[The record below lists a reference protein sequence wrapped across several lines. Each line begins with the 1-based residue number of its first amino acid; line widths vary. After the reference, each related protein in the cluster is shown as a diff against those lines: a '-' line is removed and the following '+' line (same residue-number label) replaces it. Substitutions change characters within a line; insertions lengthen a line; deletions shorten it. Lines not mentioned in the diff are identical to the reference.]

1 MFNGLEG
8 QFKKSGSRYQF
19 NIDRIAEKY
28 CNASNSREMAVE
40 ALQRDF
46 GDACISSPVVELKN
60 KNNRTICESLN
71 EDFEMEYGKRMCLG
85 DDVNTRRSVPVSR
98 RKFDMEWGGKFATI
112 GEYLSE
118 VSKRSKIAN
127 MVTDSVEEQPYCP
140 RTKRLR
146 GDGFINNGFIDVIT
160 SPVKEGAVEIHMNN
174 ELTMPTLENN
184 APSLPSSNEERF
196 TIADNETFLNA
207 WFRNAES
214 HRVSANFT
222 EDHSLRRRAML
233 NAQRNAHLNHAYMN
247 MSDR

>member
-1 MFNGLEG
+1 MFNGLED

-60 KNNRTICESLN
+60 KNNRTVCESLN

-85 DDVNTRRSVPVSR
+85 DDVNTRRSVPVGR
-98 RKFDMEWGGKFATI
+98 RKSDMEKGGKFAAI
-112 GEYLSE
+112 GEYLSD
-118 VSKRSKIAN
+118 VSKRSTIAN
-127 MVTDSVEEQPYCP
+127 MVTDSVEEQPYYSQ
-140 RTKRLR
+140 TKSLR
-146 GDGFINNGFIDVIT
+146 EDGLINNGFIDVIT
-160 SPVKEGAVEIHMNN
+160 SPVKEGAVEIRMNN

-184 APSLPSSNEERF
+184 VPSLPSSSNRF
-196 TIADNETFLNA
+196 TIAENETFLNA

-214 HRVSANFT
+214 HKISTNFT
-222 EDHSLRRRAML
+222 EDHNLRRRAML
-233 NAQRNAHLNHAYMN
+233 NAQRNAYFNYTYMN
-247 MSDR
+247 MTDQ